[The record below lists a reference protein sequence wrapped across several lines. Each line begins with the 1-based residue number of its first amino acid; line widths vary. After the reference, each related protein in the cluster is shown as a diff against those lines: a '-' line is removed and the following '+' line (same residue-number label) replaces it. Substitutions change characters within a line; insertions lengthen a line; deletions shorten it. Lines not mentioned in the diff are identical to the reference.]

1 MGIIEAARI
10 LREIAKEIAMK
21 NGITEQQAW
30 DEALEEFKRQY
41 EMN

>member
-10 LREIAKEIAMK
+10 LREIAIDISIK

-30 DEALEEFKRQY
+30 DEALEEFKKQY

>member
-10 LREIAKEIAMK
+10 LREIAIEIAMK

-30 DEALEEFKRQY
+30 DAALEEFKKQY

>member
-1 MGIIEAARI
+1 MGIIEAATI
-10 LREIAKEIAMK
+10 LREIAIEIATK

-30 DEALEEFKRQY
+30 DEALEEFKKKY